1 MSVGKPII
9 FIGPSLNHEKARKIF
24 QADYRAPAKKGDL
37 IMLLTSTFSNSREVP
52 NLTNFVGLV
61 DGLFLQDYPP
71 TPIEVYQLLSNKNFH
86 VVGGA
91 SIGALR
97 AIELEKFGMVG
108 IGKIFELFRNG
119 ATDADDEVAVTFQQE
134 AGGDIQSEAMID
146 IRFNLF
152 VAYRKK
158 IITERV
164 KRAIAKTAKSIYFPY
179 RNYTHILEQTRLK
192 FPELSTQLDSYSAY
206 INENRLSLKEQD
218 AIKVVEYI
226 RDAYEKDQGRSKE

>member
-1 MSVGKPII
+1 MSVGRPII
-9 FIGPSLNHEKARKIF
+9 FIGPSLNHDKARRIF

-37 IMLLTSTFSNSREVP
+37 MMLLTSYSNSTEEP
-52 NLTNFVGLV
+52 NSTNFVGLV

-119 ATDADDEVAVTFQQE
+119 ATDADDEVAVTFQQG

-152 VAYRKK
+152 VACRKQ
-158 IITERV
+158 IITDRV

-179 RNYTHILEQTRLK
+179 RNYTHVLEQTRLD
-192 FPELSTQLDSYSAY
+192 FPELSTQLDSFSAY
-206 INENRLSLKEQD
+206 INENRLSLKEHD

-226 RDAYEKDQGRSKE
+226 KDAYEKDQSSSKV

>member
-24 QADYRAPAKKGDL
+24 QADYRTPAKEGDL
-37 IMLLTSTFSNSREVP
+37 IMLLTSTFSNSTEEP

-71 TPIEVYQLLSNKNFH
+71 TPIEVYQLLSSKNFH

-119 ATDADDEVAVTFQQE
+119 ATDADDEVA
-134 AGGDIQSEAMID
+134 
-146 IRFNLF
+146 
-152 VAYRKK
+152 
-158 IITERV
+158 
-164 KRAIAKTAKSIYFPY
+164 
-179 RNYTHILEQTRLK
+179 
-192 FPELSTQLDSYSAY
+192 
-206 INENRLSLKEQD
+206 
-218 AIKVVEYI
+218 
-226 RDAYEKDQGRSKE
+226 

>member
-1 MSVGKPII
+1 MSMGKPII

-37 IMLLTSTFSNSREVP
+37 IMLLTSTYSNPIEVP
-52 NLTNFVGLV
+52 NLTNIIGLV

-119 ATDADDEVAVTFQQE
+119 ATDADDEVAVTFQQG
-134 AGGDIQSEAMID
+134 AGENIQSEAMID

-152 VAYRKK
+152 VACKK
-158 IITERV
+158 KVITERV
-164 KRAIAKTAKSIYFPY
+164 KRVIARKAKSIYFPY
-179 RNYTHILEQTRLK
+179 RNYTHILEQTRLE
-192 FPELSTQLDSYSAY
+192 FPELSTQLDSFSAY
-206 INENRLSLKEQD
+206 IDENRLSLKEHD

-226 RDAYEKDQGRSKE
+226 KDTYEKYQSRSKV

>member
-1 MSVGKPII
+1 MSVGRPII
-9 FIGPSLNHEKARKIF
+9 FIGPSLNHDKARKIF

-37 IMLLTSTFSNSREVP
+37 MMLLTSYGNSIEEP
-52 NLTNFVGLV
+52 NSTNFVGLV

-119 ATDADDEVAVTFQQE
+119 TTDADDEVAVTFHQG
-134 AGGDIQSEAMID
+134 AGECIQSEAMVD

-152 VAYRKK
+152 VACRKK

-164 KRAIAKTAKSIYFPY
+164 KRIIARTAKSTYFPH
-179 RNYTHILEQTRLK
+179 RNYTDIVEQARSR
-192 FPELSTQLDSYSAY
+192 FPEYSKQLDSFSIY
-206 INENRLSLKEQD
+206 INENRLSLKEHD

-226 RDAYEKDQGRSKE
+226 KEAYERDQNRSKL